1 MMNLFF
7 RSYGTKDE
15 LLESYRSYMPQ
26 NRRDKLN
33 TTAHNSANS
42 ELIDEDAS
50 DKGEVGVDEPDIFV
64 GSEDNEDEDGWERQ
78 DTPPAEI
85 NNASAL
91 QEIKDLVSEALL
103 ENNGGED
110 PDKEDYETEDTGAES
125 PHCFGGEHT
134 ASFNAFKKVLRCDSL
149 TNITERDLE
158 ACATLEMK

>member
-1 MMNLFF
+1 MNLFF
-7 RSYGTKDE
+7 RSYGSKDE
-15 LLESYRSYMPQ
+15 LLESYRSYMPH

-91 QEIKDLVSEALL
+91 Q
-103 ENNGGED
+103 
-110 PDKEDYETEDTGAES
+110 
-125 PHCFGGEHT
+125 
-134 ASFNAFKKVLRCDSL
+134 
-149 TNITERDLE
+149 
-158 ACATLEMK
+158 